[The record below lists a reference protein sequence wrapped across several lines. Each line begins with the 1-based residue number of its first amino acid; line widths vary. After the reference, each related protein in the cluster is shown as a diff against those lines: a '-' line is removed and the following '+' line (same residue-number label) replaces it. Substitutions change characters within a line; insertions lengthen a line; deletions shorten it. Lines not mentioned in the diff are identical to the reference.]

1 MPFEP
6 ALYAGFITIA
16 AIAILSPGP
25 DTVLILRHT
34 IHSGW
39 RTGAA
44 TVAGVQIG
52 LIAHGLAAAF
62 GLSFLI
68 TSIPSALGIIAILG
82 AIYLIF
88 LAIQQL
94 HGVLILNDHKS
105 KLKPEGKLTKTSAL
119 RSAFITNL
127 LNPKVIMLFVALM
140 PGFISTEHPPIWL
153 QFTIFA
159 STILIINT
167 AFQAS
172 LVIIAN
178 QARKLLLHH
187 IAQKTISFITAI
199 IFIGF
204 AALLIHQHAFASA
217 NL

>member
-6 ALYAGFITIA
+6 ALYAGFIAIA

-52 LIAHGLAAAF
+52 LVAHGLAAAF

-94 HGVLILNDHKS
+94 RGVLILNDQS
-105 KLKPEGKLTKTSAL
+105 KLKPEGRLTKISAL

-140 PGFISTEHPPIWL
+140 PGFISTEHSPIWL

-159 STILIINT
+159 ATILIINT
-167 AFQAS
+167 AFRAS
-172 LVIIAN
+172 LVIVAN

-204 AALLIHQHAFASA
+204 AVLLIHQHAFASV